1 MATLSIDPSNHSR
14 RFLIFQL
21 TKNDHLTLKM
31 ASAQVVKVSFKEH
44 SFLGL

>member
-1 MATLSIDPSNHSR
+1 MATLSIDPSNHSQ

-31 ASAQVVKVSFKEH
+31 AAAQVVKVSFKEQ